1 MFSPSKT
8 RLAALAPIITSL
20 FTGNALAQ
28 RLGERPTTDQSPF
41 RSGTILQS
49 PTDLG
54 IGGVYGGTGGLPGG
68 GDNGG
73 ESVLGRV
80 YVIIVCTDKNDI
92 SPDCQR
98 GVEQATETLTEA
110 LAEDNASKISER
122 VLSVSFPNMLDGARQ
137 TKFLFDLENA
147 AISAVQLKLDLQLKA
162 VAPFQIQQLSP
173 AAAQLAVAQHVIA
186 LNRMNQQARE
196 QANNHVNWSQNT
208 QPNTY
213 TFQFR
218 SNAYNQAVQINRS
231 GWGSN

>member
-1 MFSPSKT
+1 MSGSSKT
-8 RLAALAPIITSL
+8 RLAALAPIIIWL

-28 RLGERPTTDQSPF
+28 RVREGTTTDRSPLT
-41 RSGTILQS
+41 SGTIPQS
-49 PTDLG
+49 PTGIG
-54 IGGVYGGTGGLPGG
+54 IGGVDGGAGGAPGG
-68 GDNGG
+68 GDNGR
-73 ESVLGRV
+73 ESALGRV
-80 YVIIVCTDKNDI
+80 FVVIVCTDKNDI

-110 LAEDNASKISER
+110 LAEENASNRSER
-122 VLSVSFPNMLDGARQ
+122 VLSVRFPNVLDRARQ

-162 VAPFQIQQLSP
+162 VAPFQIQQLSA
-173 AAAQLAVAQHVIA
+173 AAAQLAVAQHVIT
-186 LNRMNQQARE
+186 LNRMNQEARE
-196 QANNHVNWSQNT
+196 QASNHVNWSQNT

-218 SNAYNQAVQINRS
+218 SNAYNQAAQINRS